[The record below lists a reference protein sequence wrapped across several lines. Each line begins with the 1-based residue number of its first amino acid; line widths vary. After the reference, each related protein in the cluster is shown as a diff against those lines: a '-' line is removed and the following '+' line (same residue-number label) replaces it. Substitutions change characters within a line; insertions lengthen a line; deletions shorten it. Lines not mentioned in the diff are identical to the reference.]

1 MVSSSGMPSS
11 DVLVRLE
18 EVVSRGEEALRRA
31 ETLGELEEI
40 RLKFLGRKGELTSLL
55 RLLGSLPPEERK
67 EAGRRLNESK
77 ERLEGLWQERAGE
90 IKARARERELREE
103 ALDVTLPGRRPA
115 VGREHPLRRMWC
127 EVVEIFRG
135 LGYEVYEGPE
145 VEHDYY
151 NFEALNIPPGHPA
164 REMQD
169 SFYLTSEVLLR
180 THTSPAQIRFMRA
193 RAPRLPVRMIS
204 PGRVFRRD
212 DDATHSP
219 VFHQVEGLLV
229 DRGVSFAHLKGTL
242 WAFARGLY
250 GPETRVRLRPSYFPF
265 TEPSAEV
272 DVSCA
277 ICRGEGGNCRTC
289 KGSGWL
295 EVLGAGM
302 VHPEVLRNGGY
313 DPEEVTGFA
322 FGMGLERLAML
333 KWGVDD
339 LRLFFQNDLRFL
351 GQF

>member
-1 MVSSSGMPSS
+1 MPGPGIL
-11 DVLVRLE
+11 DKLE
-18 EVVSRGEEALRRA
+18 DILSRGEEDVRKAG
-31 ETLGELEEI
+31 TLEELEEA
-40 RLKFLGRKGELTSLL
+40 RLRYLGRKGELTSLL
-55 RLLGSLPPEERK
+55 RSLGSLPPEERRK
-67 EAGRRLNESK
+67 AGRRLNESK
-77 ERLEGLWQERAGE
+77 ERLETLFGE
-90 IKARARERELREE
+90 RERELRLRERERELQAE
-103 ALDVTLPGRRPA
+103 ALDVTLPGRRPG
-115 VGREHPLRRMWC
+115 VGREHPLRRVWSQ
-127 EVVEIFRG
+127 VVEIFRG

-145 VEHDYY
+145 VEYDYY
-151 NFEALNIPPGHPA
+151 NFEALNIPRGHPA

-169 SFYLTSEVLLR
+169 SFYLTPEVLLR
-180 THTSPAQIRFMRA
+180 THTSPAQIRFMRS

-242 WAFARGLY
+242 LAFARGLY
-250 GPETRVRLRPSYFPF
+250 GPEARIRLRPSYFPF

-272 DVSCA
+272 DISCA
-277 ICRGEGGNCRTC
+277 ICRGEGGSCRTC

-313 DPEEVTGFA
+313 DPREVTGFA

-351 GQF
+351 RQF